1 MIHSKTS
8 GSNLIGNKIANKIK
22 GSSKKSPQNN
32 LEKSDEIQVKKIYNS
47 RIKTK
52 NYWWSKINGR
62 LI

>member
-1 MIHSKTS
+1 MSHSKTS

-32 LEKSDEIQVKKIYNS
+32 LEKSDEIHSSIYIS

>member
-52 NYWWSKINGR
+52 NY
-62 LI
+62 